1 MREPITTAAVR
12 KNRFSAQVLGPI
24 IEAVSHCGGNCCEG
38 YPNSECVCPLS
49 GRTIDESR
57 CGIESAAALEG
68 NVGHHDCAMIS
79 ISRSERPMTP
89 EQANTHERAIRD
101 QFSRQA
107 AGFAVAPEL
116 HADGIVA
123 LVVEAAK
130 PQAVDRAI
138 DLACGPGTVA
148 CALAQRVQ
156 HVVGLDSTVPMLEQA
171 RGLARRQNVN
181 NVEWRAGDVYQTPYA
196 DGSFNIVTCR
206 FAFHHFEKPALAFAE
221 MIRLV
226 ASGGRVVVC
235 DGLASEEA
243 AKAEAFNAMER
254 RRDPSTV
261 EFRTLPY
268 LRGLFEAAGLGDPQV
283 QRFDVSYLASDLVA
297 RSFPVDNDRAGL
309 LAMIESTVAGDK
321 MDVGA
326 HWTPEGVRFAFRSAV
341 LSAVKPG

>member
-1 MREPITTAAVR
+1 
-12 KNRFSAQVLGPI
+12 
-24 IEAVSHCGGNCCEG
+24 
-38 YPNSECVCPLS
+38 
-49 GRTIDESR
+49 
-57 CGIESAAALEG
+57 
-68 NVGHHDCAMIS
+68 
-79 ISRSERPMTP
+79 MTP

-130 PQAVDRAI
+130 PQAEDRAI

-181 NVEWRAGDVYQTPYA
+181 NVEWRAGDVYHTPYA

-221 MIRLV
+221 MVRLV
-226 ASGGRVVVC
+226 ATGGRVVLC
-235 DGLASEEA
+235 DGLASEEPD
-243 AKAEAFNAMER
+243 KAEAFNAMER

-297 RSFPVDNDRAGL
+297 RSFPGDNDRAGL

>member
-1 MREPITTAAVR
+1 
-12 KNRFSAQVLGPI
+12 
-24 IEAVSHCGGNCCEG
+24 
-38 YPNSECVCPLS
+38 
-49 GRTIDESR
+49 
-57 CGIESAAALEG
+57 
-68 NVGHHDCAMIS
+68 
-79 ISRSERPMTP
+79 MTP
-89 EQANTHERAIRD
+89 ENANTHERAIRD

-123 LVVEAAK
+123 LVVEATK
-130 PQAVDRAI
+130 PQAGDRAI

-156 HVVGLDSTVPMLEQA
+156 HVVGLDSTAPMLEQA

-196 DGSFNIVTCR
+196 GGSFNIVTCR

-221 MIRLV
+221 MVRLV
-226 ASGGRVVVC
+226 ATGGRVVVC
-235 DGLASEEA
+235 DGLASEEPD
-243 AKAEAFNAMER
+243 KAEAFNAMER

-268 LRGLFEAAGLGDPQV
+268 LRGLFEAAGLGDPKV

>member
-1 MREPITTAAVR
+1 
-12 KNRFSAQVLGPI
+12 
-24 IEAVSHCGGNCCEG
+24 
-38 YPNSECVCPLS
+38 
-49 GRTIDESR
+49 
-57 CGIESAAALEG
+57 
-68 NVGHHDCAMIS
+68 
-79 ISRSERPMTP
+79 MTP

-235 DGLASEEA
+235 DGLASEEG

>member
-1 MREPITTAAVR
+1 
-12 KNRFSAQVLGPI
+12 
-24 IEAVSHCGGNCCEG
+24 
-38 YPNSECVCPLS
+38 
-49 GRTIDESR
+49 
-57 CGIESAAALEG
+57 
-68 NVGHHDCAMIS
+68 
-79 ISRSERPMTP
+79 MTP
-89 EQANTHERAIRD
+89 EHANTHERAIRD

-130 PQAVDRAI
+130 PQAEDRAI

-171 RGLARRQNVN
+171 RGL
-181 NVEWRAGDVYQTPYA
+181 TPYA

-221 MIRLV
+221 MVRLV
-226 ASGGRVVVC
+226 ATGGRVVVC
-235 DGLASEEA
+235 DGLASEES

>member
-1 MREPITTAAVR
+1 
-12 KNRFSAQVLGPI
+12 
-24 IEAVSHCGGNCCEG
+24 
-38 YPNSECVCPLS
+38 
-49 GRTIDESR
+49 
-57 CGIESAAALEG
+57 
-68 NVGHHDCAMIS
+68 
-79 ISRSERPMTP
+79 MTP

>member
-1 MREPITTAAVR
+1 
-12 KNRFSAQVLGPI
+12 
-24 IEAVSHCGGNCCEG
+24 
-38 YPNSECVCPLS
+38 
-49 GRTIDESR
+49 
-57 CGIESAAALEG
+57 
-68 NVGHHDCAMIS
+68 
-79 ISRSERPMTP
+79 MTP
-89 EQANTHERAIRD
+89 ENANTHERAIRD

>member
-1 MREPITTAAVR
+1 
-12 KNRFSAQVLGPI
+12 
-24 IEAVSHCGGNCCEG
+24 
-38 YPNSECVCPLS
+38 
-49 GRTIDESR
+49 
-57 CGIESAAALEG
+57 
-68 NVGHHDCAMIS
+68 
-79 ISRSERPMTP
+79 MTP
-89 EQANTHERAIRD
+89 EHANTHERAIRD

-221 MIRLV
+221 MVRLV
-226 ASGGRVVVC
+226 ATGGRVVAC
-235 DGLASEEA
+235 DGLASEES

>member
-1 MREPITTAAVR
+1 
-12 KNRFSAQVLGPI
+12 
-24 IEAVSHCGGNCCEG
+24 
-38 YPNSECVCPLS
+38 
-49 GRTIDESR
+49 
-57 CGIESAAALEG
+57 
-68 NVGHHDCAMIS
+68 
-79 ISRSERPMTP
+79 MTP

-130 PQAVDRAI
+130 PQAEDRAI

-226 ASGGRVVVC
+226 ATGGRVVVC
-235 DGLASEEA
+235 DGLASEES